1 MLKLVEIPTIKPAE
15 QRTPAAHTE
24 DANNVFRVMHGFY
37 GNLFLSK
44 FATGEVKADG
54 SDGGVASARAI
65 WAHGLRDFDLA
76 TVKTALA
83 RVMDAHP
90 EFPPTLPQFVA
101 LCKACRPREAF
112 QHALPP
118 KAPNPEVA
126 RQAREGLQALRA
138 GIAAAGS
145 PTGLNLLKQAIADA
159 VRCAGGNEAAEL
171 SRLDRMFAG
180 AAA

>member
-1 MLKLVEIPTIKPAE
+1 MLKPVVVPMIKPSAE
-15 QRTPAAHTE
+15 RQAAPTE

-65 WAHGLRDFDLA
+65 WAHGLRDFDLS

-101 LCKACRPREAF
+101 LCKACAPRPVYRE
-112 QHALPP
+112 ALPP
-118 KAPNPEVA
+118 AKQDPEIARKALAAMKTSKPVSPITG
-126 RQAREGLQALRA
+126 GLD
-138 GIAAAGS
+138 
-145 PTGLNLLKQAIADA
+145 LLKQAIADA
-159 VRCAGGNEAAEL
+159 VRCAGGDEASEL
-171 SRLDRMFAG
+171 ARLDRMFA
-180 AAA
+180 A